1 MCNKLHKGETFH
13 LIPPS
18 AVGWKIFR
26 KTNNNKFIGMVA
38 ETYLLEEDEWIRW
51 TNTLHYEWSK
61 HPDAEYGFCAFPSL
75 IEALDALKEWKTEIG
90 KWDPLTNYEVRKI
103 EYNYGIGMFDSLE
116 FDGTPR
122 RFILFKNFRIIPR
135 KKEL

>member
-26 KTNNNKFIGMVA
+26 KTNNNKFFGMITD
-38 ETYLLEEDEWIRW
+38 TYLLNENEWIRW

-75 IEALDALKEWKTEIG
+75 IEALDALKEWKTETG
-90 KWDPLTNYEVRKI
+90 KQFKNYRFPLSNFLTNFCFPLTD
-103 EYNYGIGMFDSLE
+103 F
-116 FDGTPR
+116 
-122 RFILFKNFRIIPR
+122 
-135 KKEL
+135 